1 MYTPV
6 KSPKMQEPD
15 PLGLANEIEAG
26 QLMNVETD
34 DCIGAFAATETR
46 APVEAAAITNA
57 ATRVDA
63 RGDMD
68 FKLPDLCIS
77 SPLKTVREPKSVFC
91 RAFARFKKNK
101 EKGQEDSQES
111 FLTKIASS
119 RTKVIAARTATTS
132 T

>member
-1 MYTPV
+1 M
-6 KSPKMQEPD
+6 KSPERQDPD
-15 PLGLANEIEAG
+15 ALGLANEIEAG

-34 DCIGAFAATETR
+34 DCIVGVAATELTT
-46 APVEAAAITNA
+46 PVEAAATVNATNRA
-57 ATRVDA
+57 ATR
-63 RGDMD
+63 GDTG
-68 FKLPDLCIS
+68 FKLPEVYAS

-91 RAFARFKKNK
+91 TAFARFKQNK

-119 RTKVIAARTATTS
+119 RTKVMAARTATTS